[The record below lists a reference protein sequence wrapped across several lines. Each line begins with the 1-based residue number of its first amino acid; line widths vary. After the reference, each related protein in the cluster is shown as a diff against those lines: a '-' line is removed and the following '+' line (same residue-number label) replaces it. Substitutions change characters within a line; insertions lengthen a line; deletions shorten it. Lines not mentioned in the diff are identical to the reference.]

1 MKSRRVKIDILKTI
15 AMFMVVIEHML
26 IYTNIKST
34 IFGADCP
41 KT

>member
-15 AMFMVVIEHML
+15 AMFLVVIEHMI

-34 IFGADCP
+34 IFGREDL
-41 KT
+41 